1 MPELLQSIVYIGLN
15 VLQILLQILL
25 QNVQVI
31 TTIMSNVIEVTPLPS
46 TDSAR
51 FAVKLALSSRS
62 TSSSKNR
69 FLLTS
74 AASCASSSIAAGC
87 VALRCQPSLL
97 STRSRNWTSAVR
109 LPRDPGATLLRGPRK
124 VFLPYIPAS
133 NGIARLTRS
142 QAAPSSDST
151 HRKARLWGVRGAV
164 RRPASI
170 PDRVCTL
177 QLTCKESHRPG
188 HTWPD
193 RPLLPAAWQCLNPG
207 GHG

>member
-1 MPELLQSIVYIGLN
+1 MPELLQSIVHIGLN

-109 LPRDPGATLLRGPRK
+109 LPRDPGATMLRGPRK
-124 VFLPYIPAS
+124 VFLPYIS
-133 NGIARLTRS
+133 GKQR
-142 QAAPSSDST
+142 
-151 HRKARLWGVRGAV
+151 
-164 RRPASI
+164 
-170 PDRVCTL
+170 
-177 QLTCKESHRPG
+177 
-188 HTWPD
+188 D
-193 RPLLPAAWQCLNPG
+193 RPLDSKPSCAELRQYPSRGQAVGRSRRSTSAGIDPRSSLYPSTDA
-207 GHG
+207 